1 MHILLNW
8 LAFLVIAVGSSR
20 LGILITLIKFPVI
33 FGYVIVGIICGPFVL
48 DLVPT
53 ANLYDL
59 HYITQFAVAF
69 IAYSA
74 GMRRGCFCF
83 VCAR

>member
-20 LGILITLIKFPVI
+20 LGILITLVKFPVI

-48 DLVPT
+48 DLVPST
-53 ANLYDL
+53 NLYDL

-74 GMRRGCFCF
+74 GMCS
-83 VCAR
+83 VAQ